1 MSLKNSITTADYL
14 PWGDMANLVRKLYQ
28 NGNERLS
35 LLVLCGCFTGLRI
48 SDLLRLQWQ
57 DVLTNDKFLIIERK
71 TGKRR
76 EIGVNRQ
83 LKAHALDC
91 YKSLG
96 EPKMSEPMF
105 MSKKRTVYTVQ
116 RINIMLKECKEK
128 YGLDIEHFSTHSFRK
143 TFGRNLINLS
153 RGNEEMA
160 LVKLSEIFGHSSTAI
175 TRRYLG
181 LKQQEILEC
190 YSLFEF

>member
-1 MSLKNSITTADYL
+1 MSLKNSITTADYM
-14 PWGDMANLVRKLYQ
+14 PWSEMSNLVRKLYRD
-28 NGNERLS
+28 GNVRLS
-35 LLVLCGCFTGLRI
+35 LLVLTGCFTGLRV
-48 SDLLRLQWQ
+48 SDLLRLTWG
-57 DVLTNDKFLIIERK
+57 DILTNDKLLIVEKK

-105 MSKKRTVYTVQ
+105 MSKKRTVFTVQ
-116 RINIMLKECKEK
+116 RINVMLKECREK
-128 YGLDIEHFSTHSFRK
+128 YGLDIEHFSTHTFRK

-160 LVKLSEIFGHSSTAI
+160 LIKLSQIFGHSSTAI

-181 LKQQEILEC
+181 LKQEEILEC
-190 YSLFEF
+190 YTLFEF